1 MRQRVMIAI
10 ALACEPKLLIADEP
24 TTALDVTIQAQILEL
39 MAELRQRL
47 GMAVIWI
54 THDLGVIAGI
64 ADRVLV
70 MYGGQ
75 IVEHAPVDQL
85 FANPRHPYT
94 QALLTTVPRV
104 HGERAKRLTAIGGQ
118 PPILGALPDFCTFR
132 DRCPHAFDIC
142 HRLNP
147 QRYEVGEG
155 HDAAC
160 FLNDPG
166 LAPPGRRA
174 QLELA
179 HG

>member
-1 MRQRVMIAI
+1 
-10 ALACEPKLLIADEP
+10 
-24 TTALDVTIQAQILEL
+24 
-39 MAELRQRL
+39 
-47 GMAVIWI
+47 
-54 THDLGVIAGI
+54 
-64 ADRVLV
+64 
-70 MYGGQ
+70 
-75 IVEHAPVDQL
+75 
-85 FANPRHPYT
+85 
-94 QALLTTVPRV
+94 V

-166 LAPPGRRA
+166 LAPHGRRA